1 MQDVMRSYQ
10 PHTRLTG
17 SEDKMCK
24 NGLILLGLALAGALA
39 AGVIPGFS
47 GPITPVDFETD
58 ALVQRWVDMWND
70 YDLSLVDELFLTDH
84 RVSYFSSEKQG
95 VIHGID
101 AVREH
106 HRGFGFVEGGKRQ
119 GNRLRVDDVETDAFD
134 GSAVVTG
141 IWSFQRSGTGQEGL
155 QRGPVTIVFVR
166 HRGVFR
172 IAHMHFATY
181 LDEE

>member
-1 MQDVMRSYQ
+1 MY
-10 PHTRLTG
+10 
-17 SEDKMCK
+17 K
-24 NGLILLGLALAGALA
+24 NSLILLGVVLAGALA
-39 AGVIPGFS
+39 ACAAPGSS
-47 GPITPVDFETD
+47 GPITDAEFETD
-58 ALVQRWVDMWND
+58 ALVQRWVDMWNS
-70 YDLSLVDELFLTDH
+70 YDLSLVEELFLTDH

-95 VIHGID
+95 VIHGIA

-106 HRGFGFVEGGKRQ
+106 HREFGFVEGGKSQ
-119 GNRLRVDDVETDAFD
+119 GSRLRVDDVETDVFD

-141 IWSFQRSGTGQEGL
+141 LWSFQRPDTGPEGL